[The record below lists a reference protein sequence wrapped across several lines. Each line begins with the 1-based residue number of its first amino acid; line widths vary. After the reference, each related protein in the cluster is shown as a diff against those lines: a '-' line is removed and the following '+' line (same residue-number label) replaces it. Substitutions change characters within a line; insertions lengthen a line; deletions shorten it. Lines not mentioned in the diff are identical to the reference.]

1 MASTTPPE
9 PKSEQEVLS
18 TYRQMQQEMQG
29 LIQNLTKIEMER
41 NEHRCVGFC
50 CCVGRWRIAVSK
62 LGRQGTG
69 EIGWL
74 KMGWSRQLW
83 WRCEEASRWGR
94 IAIIVSSAQTDHCSC
109 FLLSAMYWTMCT
121 YL

>member
-50 CCVGRWRIAVSK
+50 CCVGKRRIAVLK

-69 EIGWL
+69 GNWL
-74 KMGWSRQLW
+74 VGNGASFGGYFGSR
-83 WRCEEASRWGR
+83 RDGGE
-94 IAIIVSSAQTDHCSC
+94 
-109 FLLSAMYWTMCT
+109 LLS
-121 YL
+121 LRFVRPN